1 MKKPNL
7 KNLKIDRAETKRIRS
22 AMARQKSIKI
32 TININA
38 ETLAKLRA
46 MADESG
52 IPYQRLINRTL
63 SESMSDKV
71 TAASRLEQI
80 ENEIKVLKRKLAA

>member
-1 MKKPNL
+1 MKKPSL
-7 KNLKIDRAETKRIRS
+7 KNLKVDKVETKRIRS

-80 ENEIKVLKRKLAA
+80 ESEIKVLKRKLAA